1 VSLGKAKTVR
11 RRRFSPSVSVG
22 PFDVAV
28 IGAGVTGAAIARRLS
43 AYKVSVA
50 LLEKECDV
58 SFGVSKANSGIIH
71 GGFHYSAAKTLK
83 GRLEV
88 LGNLMFDRLQKE
100 LHFPFRRCGI
110 LVAAFS
116 VEEMKTVQELYRRG
130 MDNQVIGLELASRER
145 MLSLEPKLNPDVM
158 GGLHAPGGGVVEP
171 YRFVFSLIE
180 NAQANGVELRTG
192 FRVVEARPAGR
203 SGGAPWILVSESGE
217 RLRAR
222 TVINAAGLYADE
234 VSALF
239 GAEAFRIVPRKG
251 EEFLLDRNARG
262 LPGKVVFPV
271 PDAHSKG
278 ILVIPTVEGTCMVG
292 PTAKEQEDKEDLTTS
307 AENFEAIFAAA
318 RRMVPTLSERDII
331 TSFAGLR
338 PTLEGQDFFIAVSQ
352 DAPGLVQVAGIQ
364 SPGLTAAPAIAEY
377 VKDLV
382 KQTGLTLEEKVDWEP
397 NLPVVPRIRELS
409 PFEADAL
416 MKENP
421 SYGEIICRCESISE
435 AEIVAAIKRGHT
447 TMDGIK
453 FYTRAQMGRCQGGFC
468 SYKILKILQRET
480 GVSPEEV
487 TKRGG
492 SSRLLYGPVGG
503 DPVARASAGGDPG
516 APDGAGTP
524 PAVFPAEPPAEAPR
538 SEPSLEAAP

>member
-1 VSLGKAKTVR
+1 VKMAPR
-11 RRRFSPSVSVG
+11 RAARPRAGGSTY
-22 PFDVAV
+22 DIAV

-43 AYKVSVA
+43 AYKVSVV

-71 GGFHYSAAKTLK
+71 GGFHYSAATTLK

-116 VEEMKTVQELYRRG
+116 VEEMKTVQELYSRG
-130 MDNQVIGLELASRER
+130 MENQIIGLELAGRDR
-145 MLSLEPKLNPDVM
+145 ILALEPKLNPDVV
-158 GGLHAPGGGVVEP
+158 GGLYAPGGGVIEP

-192 FRVVEARPAGR
+192 FRVAEARREAGAGDR
-203 SGGAPWILVSESGE
+203 SASSRWALVSQQGE
-217 RLRAR
+217 QIRAR

-234 VSALF
+234 VSRLF
-239 GAEAFRIVPRKG
+239 GAEEFRIVPRKG

-262 LPGKVVFPV
+262 LPEKVIFPV
-271 PDAHSKG
+271 PDPRSKG
-278 ILVIPTVEGTCMVG
+278 ILVIPTVEGTCMLG
-292 PTAKEQEDKEDLTTS
+292 PTAFEQEDKEDLSTS
-307 AENFEAIFAAA
+307 RENFETIFAAA
-318 RRMVPTLSERDII
+318 RRLVPTLSERDII

-338 PTLEGQDFFIAVSQ
+338 PSVEGQDFLIAVSEK
-352 DAPGLVQVAGIQ
+352 APGLVQAAGIQ
-364 SPGLTAAPAIAEY
+364 SPGLTAAPAIADY

-382 KQTGLTLEEKVDWEP
+382 KKTGLALEEKADWNP
-397 NLPVVPRIRELS
+397 SLPLVPRVRELS
-409 PFEADAL
+409 PFEADDL
-416 MKENP
+416 VRENP
-421 SYGEIICRCESISE
+421 AYGEIVCRCESISE
-435 AEIVAAIKRGHT
+435 AEIVAAIRRGHT

-468 SYKILKILQRET
+468 TYKILKILQRET
-480 GVSPEEV
+480 GMSLDQV

-492 SSRLLYGPVGG
+492 ASRLLHGEVGR
-503 DPVARASAGGDPG
+503 DPVAPGGG
-516 APDGAGTP
+516 RTKL
-524 PAVFPAEPPAEAPR
+524 EAEA
-538 SEPSLEAAP
+538 